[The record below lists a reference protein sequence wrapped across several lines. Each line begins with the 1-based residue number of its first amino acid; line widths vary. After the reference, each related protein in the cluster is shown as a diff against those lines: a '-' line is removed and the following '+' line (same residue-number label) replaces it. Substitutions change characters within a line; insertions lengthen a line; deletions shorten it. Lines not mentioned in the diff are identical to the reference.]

1 MQRALEVQALPGALP
16 VQLVR
21 PSNGKL
27 RWLLDLEACADINP
41 ELWDSAKAFPRS
53 DIGAAPSDE

>member
-1 MQRALEVQALPGALP
+1 MQALPGALP

-53 DIGAAPSDE
+53 AIGAAPSDE